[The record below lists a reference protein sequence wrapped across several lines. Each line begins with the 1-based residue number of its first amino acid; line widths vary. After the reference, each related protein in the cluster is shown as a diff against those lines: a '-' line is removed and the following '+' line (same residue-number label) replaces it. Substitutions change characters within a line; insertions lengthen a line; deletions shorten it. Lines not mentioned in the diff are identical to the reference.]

1 MDKKQF
7 HELIQYFVKQRV
19 RDEGTINSMMDMELV
34 TADFHTK
41 SVVLAFP
48 VKDWQMNPA
57 ENLHGGII
65 ATALDITM
73 GCISYVSG
81 NAVFTPTIQMA
92 VNYVGGVSSGDTL
105 LVEGICDHARSRMSQ
120 TRAIA
125 RSKKSGKVVATA
137 NGSYIMNTK
146 Q

>member
-1 MDKKQF
+1 M
-7 HELIQYFVKQRV
+7 
-19 RDEGTINSMMDMELV
+19 
-34 TADFHTK
+34 
-41 SVVLAFP
+41 
-48 VKDWQMNPA
+48 
-57 ENLHGGII
+57 HGGII

-105 LVEGICDHARSRMSQ
+105 LVEGICDHAGSRMSQ

>member
-7 HELIQYFVKQRV
+7 HERIQYFVKQRV

-81 NAVFTPTIQMA
+81 N
-92 VNYVGGVSSGDTL
+92 VGGVSSGDTL
-105 LVEGICDHARSRMSQ
+105 LVEGICDHAGSRMSQ

-146 Q
+146 

>member
-1 MDKKQF
+1 MDKQVFKERVA
-7 HELIQYFVKQRV
+7 HFVSQRV
-19 RDEGTINSMMDMELV
+19 RDEGTINAMMDMELV
-34 TADFHTK
+34 AADYESKT
-41 SVVLAFP
+41 VVLSFP

-57 ENLHGGII
+57 GNLHGGMI

-105 LVEGICDHARSRMSQ
+105 LVEGICDHAGSRMSQ

>member
-7 HELIQYFVKQRV
+7 HERIQYFVKQRV

-92 VNYVGGVSSGDTL
+92 VNYVGGVSSGDSCWWKEFVIMQEAECHRPEL
-105 LVEGICDHARSRMSQ
+105 LHAQRKAARWSQQRMVP
-120 TRAIA
+120 IL
-125 RSKKSGKVVATA
+125 
-137 NGSYIMNTK
+137 
-146 Q
+146 

>member
-7 HELIQYFVKQRV
+7 HERIQYFVKQRV

-105 LVEGICDHARSRMSQ
+105 LVAECHRPELLHAQRKAARWSQQRMVP
-120 TRAIA
+120 IL
-125 RSKKSGKVVATA
+125 
-137 NGSYIMNTK
+137 
-146 Q
+146 

>member
-7 HELIQYFVKQRV
+7 HERIQYFVKQRV

-34 TADFHTK
+34 TADFLTK
-41 SVVLAFP
+41 SVILAFP

-57 ENLHGGII
+57 KNLHGGII

-105 LVEGICDHARSRMSQ
+105 LVEGICDHAGS
-120 TRAIA
+120 RAIA

-146 Q
+146 

>member
-7 HELIQYFVKQRV
+7 HERIQYFVKQRV

-34 TADFHTK
+34 TAVFIQK
-41 SVVLAFP
+41 GCGSGFSGERLA
-48 VKDWQMNPA
+48 N
-57 ENLHGGII
+57 ESGGEICMEHHCDSTGYYDGMYI
-65 ATALDITM
+65 V
-73 GCISYVSG
+73 CER

-105 LVEGICDHARSRMSQ
+105 LVEGICDHAGSRMSQ

>member
-1 MDKKQF
+1 M
-7 HELIQYFVKQRV
+7 
-19 RDEGTINSMMDMELV
+19 
-34 TADFHTK
+34 
-41 SVVLAFP
+41 
-48 VKDWQMNPA
+48 
-57 ENLHGGII
+57 
-65 ATALDITM
+65 
-73 GCISYVSG
+73 YVSG

-105 LVEGICDHARSRMSQ
+105 LVEGICDHAGSRMSQ